1 MKLRDGNW
9 SSVPSAAMR
18 GVFAAW
24 SVSPLRPGLVAR
36 AALGKGLVPTI
47 VLAWVALGITAQLSA
62 SAAPAAAKVAASPA
76 SYTVDLAYQE
86 TDEELVTRPV
96 DIKLQSN
103 PFQKE
108 PALPGQKVFRG
119 SLVWGSRPEQ
129 DMAFIWDKGRGR
141 LLLDLNRNRDL
152 TDDPKGLFASASR
165 DDYQSFTNIHMVLPT
180 AAGDRS
186 VRLELDF
193 SSYQAGT
200 MRAYAGLCSY
210 WQTRLSVRGKEWQF
224 GLVENVP
231 DGKAPASPKYV
242 LLRPWAERERA
253 FHLGSSTPDGFDYT
267 KNLFFDNRAYELD
280 SRYDAGGD
288 SPKYKVTFKEQDPR
302 LGDLKVTGSNL
313 HRVILTMK
321 PAMTV
326 ILDQPQGTVKLP
338 VGSYALAEIWLR
350 AGEAEVGTFS
360 AGKLSV
366 SEQRPA
372 SLLAGGPLT
381 NSVEVKSERDSLRLN
396 YVLLGA
402 DGRAYKNPRPDTKHP
417 PEFAVFQG
425 TNRLATGKFNF
436 G

>member
-36 AALGKGLVPTI
+36 AALGKGLVPAI

-62 SAAPAAAKVAASPA
+62 SAALAEPAVAASPA
-76 SYTVDLAYQE
+76 NPAVDLNYQE
-86 TDEELVTRPV
+86 TEEVLASGSVAVR
-96 DIKLQSN
+96 LQSA

-108 PALPGQKVFRG
+108 PALPGQSVFRG
-119 SLVWGSRPEQ
+119 SLLWGTQPRQ
-129 DMAFIWDKGRGR
+129 ATAFIWDKGRGR
-141 LLLDLNRNRDL
+141 LYLDLNRNRDL
-152 TDDPKGLFASASR
+152 TDDPKGIFASASR
-165 DDYQSFTNIHMVLPT
+165 KDRQTFTNIHVVLPIG
-180 AAGDRS
+180 AGDRP
-186 VRLELDF
+186 VRLQLEF
-193 SSYQAGT
+193 SEYRT
-200 MRAYAGLCSY
+200 DPVRAYAGLCSY
-210 WQTRLSVRGKEWQF
+210 WQARLSLHGKEWQF
-224 GLVENVP
+224 GLMENVLN
-231 DGKAPASPKYV
+231 DQAPGSPRYV

-280 SRYDAGGD
+280 SRYETGGD

-402 DGRAYKNPRPDTKHP
+402 DGRAYKNPRPDYKHP